1 MDFTLNGQRYTL
13 TKPQVEAALQ
23 RVEPESGDRHF
34 VEVGDREYPIKQAFS
49 LVLQVSRLDFNTQQ
63 ARGIFRRL
71 GFKVIER

>member
-1 MDFTLNGQRYTL
+1 MDFILNGQKYAL
-13 TKPQVEAALQ
+13 TKSQVEAVLR

-49 LVLQVSRLDFNTQQ
+49 LVLQISRLDFNTQQ

-71 GFKVIER
+71 GFKVLER